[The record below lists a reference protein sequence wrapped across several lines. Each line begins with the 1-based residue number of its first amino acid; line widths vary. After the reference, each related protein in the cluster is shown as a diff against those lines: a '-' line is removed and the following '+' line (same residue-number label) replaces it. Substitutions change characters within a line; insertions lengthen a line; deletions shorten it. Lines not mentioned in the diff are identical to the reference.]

1 MSKNTAA
8 SAALS
13 SPEILFPFRS
23 LNIFAAAA
31 ASANNLMGN
40 HNQLFSDDDDDDDD
54 EELAWVIVHVRPPLL
69 REREANFPYI

>member
-1 MSKNTAA
+1 M
-8 SAALS
+8 
-13 SPEILFPFRS
+13 FPFRS

-40 HNQLFSDDDDDDDD
+40 HNQLFSGDDDDDDDD
-54 EELAWVIVHVRPPLL
+54 EELAWVIVHVRVRPPLL

>member
-1 MSKNTAA
+1 M
-8 SAALS
+8 
-13 SPEILFPFRS
+13 FPFRS

-40 HNQLFSDDDDDDDD
+40 HNQLFSGDDDDDDDD
-54 EELAWVIVHVRPPLL
+54 DELAWVIVHVRPPLL

>member
-40 HNQLFSDDDDDDDD
+40 HNQLFSDDDD